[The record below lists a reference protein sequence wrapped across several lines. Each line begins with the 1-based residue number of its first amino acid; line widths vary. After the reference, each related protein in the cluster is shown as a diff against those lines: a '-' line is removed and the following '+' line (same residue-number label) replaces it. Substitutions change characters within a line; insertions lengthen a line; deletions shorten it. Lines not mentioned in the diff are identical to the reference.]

1 MKLNSKFINV
11 LMFTAGAAIG
21 SVVTWKVVKTKYE
34 RIAQEEIDSVKE
46 AFAEYFVDKDDT
58 SADEVSEEDD
68 EERPSISSRQ
78 INWEDYEDLDED
90 DEDDEAE
97 EDEYQA
103 DEADREEYARLTSYY
118 NNEKGGPED
127 MDKHVGR
134 APYVI
139 SPDDFA
145 SLDDWK
151 TVSLTYYADD
161 ILEDEKY
168 NIINNRNELIGHKA
182 LTTFGEYE
190 EDSVFVRNERLKTDF
205 EILKDY
211 RTYDEARSIGPNRVD
226 DE

>member
-1 MKLNSKFINV
+1 MKNKIINV
-11 LMFTAGAAIG
+11 LMFAAGAAVG
-21 SVVTWKVVKTKYE
+21 SAVTWKVVKTKYE
-34 RIAQEEIDSVKE
+34 KIAQEEIDSVKE
-46 AFAEYFVDKDDT
+46 AFAEYFVNEGDT
-58 SADEVSEEDD
+58 CEEEASEEDED
-68 EERPSISSRQ
+68 ERPSSSSRQ

-90 DEDDEAE
+90 DTAE

-118 NNEKGGPED
+118 TNEEGGAEN
-127 MDKHVGR
+127 MDKPIGR

-139 SPDDFA
+139 DPDEFA
-145 SLDDWK
+145 SRDNWK

-168 NIINNRNELIGHKA
+168 NIINNRDELIGPKA

-190 EDSVFVRNERLKTDF
+190 EDSVFVRNERLRTDF

-211 RTYDEARSIGPNRVD
+211 RTYDEARSIGPNQVD

>member
-1 MKLNSKFINV
+1 MKLNSKIINV

-21 SVVTWKVVKTKYE
+21 SAVTWKVVKTKYE
-34 RIAQEEIDSVKE
+34 RIAQDEIDSVKE
-46 AFAEYFVDKDDT
+46 AFAEYFIDKDNET
-58 SADEVSEEDD
+58 ADEVAEDED
-68 EERPSISSRQ
+68 EERPRGTARQ
-78 INWEDYEDLDED
+78 INWEDYEDLDE
-90 DEDDEAE
+90 EDIEE

-103 DEADREEYARLTSYY
+103 NEADRAEYARITSYY
-118 NNEKGGPED
+118 TNEEGGAED
-127 MDKHVGR
+127 MDKHIGR

-139 SPDDFA
+139 DPDEFA
-145 SLDDWK
+145 SLDNWK

-168 NIINNRNELIGHKA
+168 RIINNRDELIGPKA

-190 EDSVFVRNERLKTDF
+190 EDSVFVRNELLKTDY

-211 RTYDEARSIGPNRVD
+211 RTYDEARSIGPNQVD

>member
-1 MKLNSKFINV
+1 MNCKFINV

-21 SVVTWKVVKTKYE
+21 SVVTWKVVKTRYE
-34 RIAQEEIDSVKE
+34 RIAQEEIESVKE
-46 AFAEYFVDKDDT
+46 AFAEYFVNNDDT
-58 SADEVSEEDD
+58 SVEEVSEDD
-68 EERPSISSRQ
+68 EERPSSSSRQ

-90 DEDDEAE
+90 DSAE

-103 DEADREEYARLTSYY
+103 DEADREEYARITSYY
-118 NNEKGGPED
+118 TNEEGGAED
-127 MDKHVGR
+127 MDKHIGR

-139 SPDDFA
+139 DPDEFA
-145 SLDDWK
+145 SLDNWK

-161 ILEDEKY
+161 VLEDEKY
-168 NIINNRNELIGHKA
+168 RIINNRDELIGPKA

-190 EDSVFVRNERLKTDF
+190 EDSVFVRNERLKTDY

-211 RTYDEARSIGPNRVD
+211 RTYDEARSIGPNKVD